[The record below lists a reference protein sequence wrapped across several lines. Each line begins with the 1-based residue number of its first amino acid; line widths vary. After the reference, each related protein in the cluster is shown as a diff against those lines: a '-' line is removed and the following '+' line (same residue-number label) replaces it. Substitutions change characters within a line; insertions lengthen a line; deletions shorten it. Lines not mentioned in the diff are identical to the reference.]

1 MIEKNGINNRSTKVT
16 ESREPQPTQLRHL
29 TDQVMDS
36 KIYSGTSLSSLQIS
50 QHDPISLKR
59 DHTGTGSTVNA
70 QTNVR
75 PFKSYFF
82 GEVTQS
88 LH

>member
-1 MIEKNGINNRSTKVT
+1 MIEKNGINNRSTKVP

-36 KIYSGTSLSSLQIS
+36 KIYSGASLSSLQIS
-50 QHDPISLKR
+50 HDPVSLKR

-70 QTNVR
+70 QNDVR
-75 PFKSYFF
+75 PFKSNFF
-82 GEVTQS
+82 GNVAHS
-88 LH
+88 FH